1 MIIELYG
8 ESLGSEGDFHEALAN
23 ALDLSEFYGRNL
35 DALWDVLSIDVER
48 PLQLVWINS
57 EKSKQA
63 MGARFDQIVKILR
76 RVEQYD
82 LEAKYKNRFELAL
95 K

>member
-8 ESLGSEGDFHEALAN
+8 ESLGSESDFHEALAN

-35 DALWDVLSIDVER
+35 DALWDVLSVDVER

-82 LEAKYKNRFELAL
+82 LEAKYKNRFELFL